1 MIRHRVTYRIIQH
14 ISPFTEHERVRRA
27 VQLFVRESGAPQVKQ
42 FNRRRSK
49 LLKRLI
55 DKLRARDVTKR
66 THGGQSRARNARFPR
81 RITDRVTRS
90 NRIQSRLS
98 KSRVSRQSPPSSS
111 RALVFA
117 RPRLHRRT
125 SGSSRARCL
134 NGSNVPRV
142 ATRASPPR
150 ARRFLPTDV
159 LAPVS
164 RVASSVVVSLPR
176 SSSPFTRARA
186 LDVPVSPA
194 PRAVAS
200 ASLSPG
206 VVVIP
211 RDARRLPRRRDGSGR
226 ARHA

>member
-90 NRIQSRLS
+90 NPIQSNRVASREIARL
-98 KSRVSRQSPPSSS
+98 
-111 RALVFA
+111 ATITTLVFA

-159 LAPVS
+159 LAPTS

-194 PRAVAS
+194 PRVVAS
-200 ASLSPG
+200 ASPLLG

-211 RDARRLPRRRDGSGR
+211 RDAHRLPRRRDGSGR
-226 ARHA
+226 SRRL

>member
-90 NRIQSRLS
+90 NRIQSNPIAPRDNHH
-98 KSRVSRQSPPSSS
+98 PPPT
-111 RALVFA
+111 LVFA

-150 ARRFLPTDV
+150 ARRFLPADV
-159 LAPVS
+159 LAPTS
-164 RVASSVVVSLPR
+164 RVASSRVVSLAR
-176 SSSPFTRARA
+176 SSSPFARARA

-200 ASLSPG
+200 ASPSLF

-211 RDARRLPRRRDGSGR
+211 RDAHGLPMTRWIRSVASLLDPKP
-226 ARHA
+226 